1 MKFYFTVII
10 AFFVSILTFAQNGDH
25 NYGIMKDS
33 VVVVE
38 GLSASEIYN
47 SVIAWTRRHDDSIK
61 DHDIM
66 EVKNQGQLNLQGTL
80 TNQIAFSGAKW
91 QGFSGPLV
99 CTWDIRIKDGKF
111 RIRMYDYI
119 LNNTYV
125 GYIYNKIPEGRGL
138 IQRKGF
144 PHIYP
149 IIWENIN
156 QTFKTR
162 VSSLFKSILS
172 DKKVFGDDDW

>member
-80 TNQIAFSGAKW
+80 TNQITFSGAKW

-125 GYIYNKIPEGRGL
+125 GYIYNKEE
-138 IQRKGF
+138 
-144 PHIYP
+144 Y
-149 IIWENIN
+149 
-156 QTFKTR
+156 
-162 VSSLFKSILS
+162 LFKEKDFHTFILLFGKTSIKHLKQESAVYLS
-172 DKKVFGDDDW
+172 PF